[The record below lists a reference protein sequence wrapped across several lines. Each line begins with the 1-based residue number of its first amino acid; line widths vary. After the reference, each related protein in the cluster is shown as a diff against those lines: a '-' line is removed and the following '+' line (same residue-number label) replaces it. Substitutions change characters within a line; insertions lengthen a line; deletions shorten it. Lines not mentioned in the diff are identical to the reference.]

1 MRVAGSQCHADVEMY
16 YERVIHLLED
26 GKWHEVA
33 ELRKVTAYPTLWLE
47 ELRREGYEV
56 AERPDGQLQVR
67 ARHDDRELAAV
78 A

>member
-1 MRVAGSQCHADVEMY
+1 MY

-26 GKWHEVA
+26 GEWHEVA

-56 AERPDGQLQVR
+56 AERPDGRLQVR